1 MLSIHPSY
9 IFPHFTPTHTHTQ
22 RHTHTQT
29 HTHMHSC
36 CTPSLSSMLIKYLFC
51 SILRHVKNLCSK
63 HSPYGN
69 QFISFVQLCMTVC
82 NPRFCSTPG
91 FLVYHQLPELAEIQ
105 IHWILDAILTSHPL
119 STPSPWPSFLSSI
132 RIFSN
137 ETVLC
142 IRWTKNW
149 SFSFSVSPS
158 SE

>member
-1 MLSIHPSY
+1 MQSVLTSPPLSPSLSLSLSL
-9 IFPHFTPTHTHTQ
+9 THTHTNL
-22 RHTHTQT
+22 HTHT
-29 HTHMHSC
+29 HRC
-36 CTPSLSSMLIKYLFC
+36 CEPSLSSMLTKYLFVFHFET
-51 SILRHVKNLCSK
+51 REELCSK

-91 FLVYHQLPELAEIQ
+91 FLVHHQFPELDEIQ
-105 IHWILDAILTSHPL
+105 VHWILDAMQTSHPL
-119 STPSPWPSFLSSI
+119 VSPSYWPSFLPSI

-142 IRWTKNW
+142 IRWTKYW
-149 SFSFSVSPS
+149 SCSFSVSPS